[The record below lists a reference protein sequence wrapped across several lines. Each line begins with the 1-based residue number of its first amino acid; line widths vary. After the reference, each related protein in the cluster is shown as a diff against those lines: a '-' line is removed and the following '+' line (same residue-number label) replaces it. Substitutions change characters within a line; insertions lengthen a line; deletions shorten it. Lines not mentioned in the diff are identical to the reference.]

1 MADQKQWR
9 ADCKATIKREKE
21 STEFAKTC
29 GFSHSDQMKICMSN
43 KKMLTCAEPSITAKM
58 LSSFGVTSL
67 ANGSGQE
74 LIYKQKGMGKGN
86 RDQPKSINNSIK
98 SPDYVIGKLP
108 DGTLAKFQAGQTA
121 NYIT

>member
-43 KKMLTCAEPSITAKM
+43 KKMLTCAEPSITANM
-58 LSSFGVTSL
+58 LSSHGVNSL
-67 ANGSGQE
+67 LNCSGQE
-74 LIYKQKGMGKGN
+74 LIYKQKGMGKGKS
-86 RDQPKSINNSIK
+86 DQPKSINNLST
-98 SPDYVIGKLP
+98 PDYVIQKLP
-108 DGTLAKFQAGQTA
+108 DHIKFRAKEEKTM
-121 NYIT
+121 Y